1 MKKYWILILI
11 VLQPVLDIVAFWTAS
26 TAGTVAGYVRL
37 AMMFALALFALWNNR
52 KNWKIWAAF
61 ALVAVVFGLHVLN
74 GFRVGYL
81 SLSRDV
87 NYIARVAF
95 MPVMAICFC
104 FLLDNE
110 ETGKQVVNG
119 LLINAFLIS
128 LIIVISYITRSY
140 TYTYGEGL
148 GISGW
153 VTSDNRCCH
162 SDILSTLCVF
172 VAWYSLKSGKPWVN
186 IILPFALMALLITNA
201 TRACY
206 TTLYAISF
214 GFAAFA
220 VLQPL
225 ILKQKITR
233 SRYITAAALVCVGIL
248 SLVLY
253 PYTPR
258 AKEEAYKSA
267 FQSTTEEDFI
277 EKMNDM
283 GYDIQSMTLE
293 EKLNDPVVLE
303 ELRVYYNRFIGFG
316 ITQMTDRFPF
326 EDVLRK
332 YDGSVSGGYLGN
344 IRKQKEIY
352 ASLIFDSVDPLT
364 RLTGFEIAQLGD
376 DMIVDMEN
384 DYTSIYYYYGY
395 LGLFA
400 LFAGIAWIFF
410 RILKTMFSGFQNA
423 LTDWNFCLLAVF
435 CIQLGLAY
443 FSGAMFRRPN
453 ASFYFAL
460 VIGLLC
466 YATSDKL
473 AARKDTDT

>member
-1 MKKYWILILI
+1 MLI
-11 VLQPVLDIVAFWTAS
+11 VLQPILDIIAFWTAS

-37 AMMFALALFALWNNR
+37 VMMLALALYALWCNRNNWR
-52 KNWKIWAAF
+52 IWAAF
-61 ALVAVVFGLHVLN
+61 ALVALIFSLHVLN

-81 SLSRDV
+81 SLSRDL

-104 FLLDNE
+104 FLLNDE
-110 ETGKQVVNG
+110 EARKQVVNG
-119 LLINAFLIS
+119 LLMNAFLIS

-214 GFAAFA
+214 GFAAFS
-220 VLQPL
+220 LFQPL

-233 SRYITAAALVCVGIL
+233 SRYITTAALVCVGVL
-248 SLVLY
+248 SFILY

-277 EKMNDM
+277 ERMNDM
-283 GYDIQSMTLE
+283 GYDICSMTLE

-303 ELRVYYNRFIGFG
+303 ELRIYYNRFIGFG
-316 ITQMTDRFPF
+316 ITQMTDRFAF

-344 IRKQKEIY
+344 IRKQKEVY
-352 ASLIFDSVDPLT
+352 ASLIFDCVDPLT
-364 RLTGFEIAQLGD
+364 RFTGFEIAQLGN

-384 DYTSIYYYYGY
+384 DYTSIYCYYGY

-400 LFAGIAWIFF
+400 LVAGIAWMFF
-410 RILKTMFSGFQNA
+410 RILKTLFSDFRSA

-460 VIGLLC
+460 VVGLLF
-466 YATSDKL
+466 YATGSKITAGENADI
-473 AARKDTDT
+473 